1 MSNPFEL
8 DPRLVADTFLVGETP
23 LSQVLLMNDARYPW
37 LILVPRRNDIT
48 EPFELGEADQ
58 VQLWQESMR
67 LGEAM
72 KAHFAADKLNIAA
85 LGNQVA
91 QLHVHHIARF
101 HTDDAW
107 PGPVWGIGSAVPYRD
122 TALDALVGK
131 LRSLLQQPLSLRG
144 ATKA

>member
-1 MSNPFEL
+1 MSDRFEL
-8 DPRLVADTFLVGETP
+8 DPRLAADTFLVGETP

-37 LILVPRRNDIT
+37 LILVPRRSDIT
-48 EPFELGEADQ
+48 EPFELSEAEQ
-58 VQLWQESMR
+58 GQLWQESMQ

-101 HTDDAW
+101 HADDAW
-107 PGPVWGIGSAVPYRD
+107 PGPVWGVGSPVAYSDAAR
-122 TALDALVGK
+122 DALIGE
-131 LRSLLQQPLSLRG
+131 LRSLLREPLALTG
-144 ATKA
+144 ATDE

>member
-1 MSNPFEL
+1 MSDPFEL
-8 DPRLVADTFLVGETP
+8 NPRLAADTFVVGETP

-37 LILVPRRNDIT
+37 LILVPRRNDVT
-48 EPFELGEADQ
+48 EPFELGDADQ
-58 VQLWQESMR
+58 AQLWQESMR

-101 HTDDAW
+101 YKDDAW
-107 PGPVWGIGSAVPYRD
+107 PGPVWGVGSVVPYSDAAR
-122 TALDALVGK
+122 DALMGK
-131 LRSLLQQPLSLRG
+131 LHSLLQQPLGLTEPNSE
-144 ATKA
+144 

>member
-1 MSNPFEL
+1 MPERFEL
-8 DPRLVADTFLVGETP
+8 DPRLAADTFLVGETP
-23 LSQVLLMNDARYPW
+23 LSHVLLMNDARYPW
-37 LILVPRRNDIT
+37 LVLVPRRSDIT

-58 VQLWQESMR
+58 AQLWQESMR

-101 HTDDAW
+101 HADDAW
-107 PGPVWGIGSAVPYRD
+107 PGPVWGVGSAVPYSG
-122 TALDALVGK
+122 TARDALIGE
-131 LRSLLQQPLSLRG
+131 LRSLLQQPLDLTE
-144 ATKA
+144 ATQA

>member
-1 MSNPFEL
+1 MSDRFEL
-8 DPRLVADTFLVGETP
+8 DPRLAADTFLVGETP

-37 LILVPRRNDIT
+37 LILVPRRADIT
-48 EPFELGEADQ
+48 EPFELSEADQ
-58 VQLWQESMR
+58 AQLWQESMQ

-101 HTDDAW
+101 HFDAAW
-107 PGPVWGIGSAVPYRD
+107 PGPVWGVGSAVPYSDAAR
-122 TALDALVGK
+122 DALMGE
-131 LRSLLQQPLSLRG
+131 LRSLLREPLDLTE
-144 ATKA
+144 AT

>member
-1 MSNPFEL
+1 MSDPFQL
-8 DPRLVADTFLVGETP
+8 DPRLAADTFLVGETP

-37 LILVPRRNDIT
+37 LILVPRRSDVT
-48 EPFELGEADQ
+48 EPFQLSEADQ
-58 VQLWQESMR
+58 AQLWQESMW

-101 HTDDAW
+101 HADDAW
-107 PGPVWGIGSAVPYRD
+107 PGPVWGVGNAVPYSD
-122 TALDALVGK
+122 PALEVLKGE
-131 LRSLLQQPLSLRG
+131 LRSLLQQPLSLTG
-144 ATKA
+144 AT